1 MKKWEIEVTLWRW
14 WTWLLVGVLFHY
26 GEEWPN
32 LAERHYIVKITTS
45 TYYQL
50 EIRQSDIW
58 IGYRI
63 WHQQNRCWVSEHA
76 ADVWADPF
84 PWHLST
90 YAICHQRMWKESGNV
105 HDFREILSY
114 HYLNPLWVVV
124 QDPWRL
130 LTQFQETSESYF
142 GKISNYN
149 LMILLWLGGIR
160 PQEEISL
167 RHLRVWHFKIK
178 VTRKKEKKKE
188 TAYTSSKFREKKKK
202 MLQQGQKLAR

>member
-14 WTWLLVGVLFHY
+14 WTWLLVGVLFHH

-32 LAERHYIVKITTS
+32 LAERHYIVKIS
-45 TYYQL
+45 TCYYRL

-84 PWHLST
+84 PLDLCGST

-105 HDFREILSY
+105 HDFREIFSY

-130 LTQFQETSESYF
+130 LTQFQ
-142 GKISNYN
+142 KKV
-149 LMILLWLGGIR
+149 WLIF
-160 PQEEISL
+160 
-167 RHLRVWHFKIK
+167 WKNF
-178 VTRKKEKKKE
+178 
-188 TAYTSSKFREKKKK
+188 
-202 MLQQGQKLAR
+202 